1 MYYLNGHYYSLNQFL
16 QETFGEKL
24 YKIALD
30 GGFTC
35 PNRDGTIGT
44 KGCIFCSEGGSGE
57 FASKLCQDIN
67 EQIENAKML
76 VSNKAKCKRFIAYF
90 QSFTNTY
97 APVSYLEKAFSDVI
111 IRDDIAILSIAT
123 RPDCLGDD
131 VIDLLD
137 RLNQIKPVWIELG
150 LQTIHKHSAEYIRRG
165 YSLNVYDKAVE
176 RLRAKNI
183 TVITHVI
190 LGLPFESKKQ
200 MLETVSYVG
209 KSGVQGIK
217 LQLLHVLKNTDL
229 AEEYIAGAFSAL
241 TLDEYTD
248 ILCDCLELLPE
259 DIVIHRLTG
268 DGPKRLLIAPMWSA
282 DKKNV
287 LNTINRSLDLKQI
300 VQGKR
305 FVKE

>member
-67 EQIENAKML
+67 EKIEHAKML